1 MLVSG
6 PAQLT
11 HVHVAPGTN
20 THTQATLTP
29 ALAHQHTRTK
39 VRQLFCFST
48 LPTRSTI
55 SVGRQTLD
63 STEKRELGN
72 FVVRDYYLEIFGEN

>member
-1 MLVSG
+1 MLVFWPSTADARSRG
-6 PAQLT
+6 SCHQY
-11 HVHVAPGTN
+11 
-20 THTQATLTP
+20 TQAGDSH
-29 ALAHQHTRTK
+29 ALAHQHTCTK